1 MPEKAPRPGGSSTG
15 PPVPGQRQRWPTRL
29 EVAAVTLGILAL
41 LWGLDALARLGAETL
56 LERNIQDAT
65 GVIERPDVHV
75 QGTFFLPQ
83 VIRGAYHHVDVTTRG
98 LSSGPLRVER
108 VDSRLTDVR
117 VPFHDVLVQ
126 DVRRVGIGHSQEHV
140 TLRYEDLNA
149 YLAATGRPLNIS
161 PGPDGSL
168 TARGIVNVLGR
179 QIDAGADVELA
190 VRGET
195 LRITPGRV
203 DTGSAALNEAGR
215 LLLQQRL
222 TLTVPLGTLPFG
234 HQLTAA
240 QVGPD
245 AVGLDAEGHGVILQP

>member
-1 MPEKAPRPGGSSTG
+1 MPEKLRPTGSSTALPATG
-15 PPVPGQRQRWPTRL
+15 LRQRWRTWA
-29 EVAAVTLGILAL
+29 EGVVVTLGILAL
-41 LWGLDALARLGAETL
+41 LWGLDALARLGAERL

-65 GVIERPDVHV
+65 GVTERPHVDV
-75 QGTFFLPQ
+75 QGAFFLPQ
-83 VIRGAYHHVDVTTRG
+83 VIRGAYHHVDVTTRV

-149 YLAATGRPLNIS
+149 YFAATGRPREIS
-161 PGPDGSL
+161 PGPEGSL
-168 TARGIVNVLGR
+168 TVQGEVDVLGR
-179 QIDAGADVELA
+179 QIDADADVELA

-195 LRITPGRV
+195 VRITPGRIG
-203 DTGSAALNEAGR
+203 TGSAALNEASR
-215 LLLQQRL
+215 LLLTQRL

-245 AVGLDAEGHGVILQP
+245 AIGLDAEGYGVILQP